1 MRLTKKGHACVRLEK
16 DGRTL
21 VIDPGTFS
29 EEDAAVGAEAILVT
43 HEHLDHFNEDRL
55 RVALEANP
63 EARIWTLGS
72 VADKISA
79 AFPGR
84 VHTVGEGDT
93 FSAAGFDIQVHG
105 QLHAVIH
112 PDLPRITNVG
122 YLVDGSV
129 FHPGDALTVPDSPVE
144 TLLLPVQA
152 PWSKISEVIDY
163 VREIKPQRAIDVHD
177 GLLTDI
183 GLMVYNNGLGPSGPG
198 IGGAEHGRLRAGRQP
213 RPELTSRCQRRAVH
227 SRACASP
234 HGTSTRSP
242 PACPGCWPGWRA
254 ATPTCCASRRP
265 SAPRSSSPST
275 SCAPSATRRPSTPPA
290 AGTAWRC
297 CPAWAWRTW

>member
-1 MRLTKKGHACVRLEK
+1 MKLTKKGHACVRLEK

-55 RVALEANP
+55 RAALEANP
-63 EARIWTLGS
+63 EARIWTLRS
-72 VADKISA
+72 VADLVSA

-84 VHTVGEGDT
+84 VHVVGEGDT

-129 FHPGDALTVPDSPVE
+129 FHPGDALTVPNTPVD

-163 VREIKPQRAIDVHD
+163 VREVKPQRAIDVHD
-177 GLLTDI
+177 GLLTDT
-183 GLMVYNNGLGPSGPG
+183 GHMVYNNGLGPKGPG
-198 IGGAEHGRLRAGRQP
+198 IGGAEHGSLA
-213 RPELTSRCQRRAVH
+213 
-227 SRACASP
+227 
-234 HGTSTRSP
+234 
-242 PACPGCWPGWRA
+242 PGE
-254 ATPTCCASRRP
+254 SLDL
-265 SAPRSSSPST
+265 S
-275 SCAPSATRRPSTPPA
+275 
-290 AGTAWRC
+290 
-297 CPAWAWRTW
+297 